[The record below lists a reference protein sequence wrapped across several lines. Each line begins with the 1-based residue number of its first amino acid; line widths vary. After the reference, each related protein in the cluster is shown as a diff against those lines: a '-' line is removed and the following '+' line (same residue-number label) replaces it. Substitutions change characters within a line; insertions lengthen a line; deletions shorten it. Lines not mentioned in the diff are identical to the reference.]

1 MKYISLLF
9 IVIAVAACL
18 SPSGDQS
25 APQVT
30 VTLTATSISTSTPIP
45 TPTTHPRVIAI
56 QEKFAASGEIFAL
69 NADGQ
74 IEMQTPEGMTIVPD
88 IQVQPDGTMTFNY
101 KGEEIVTDP
110 STISIEDQIIK
121 FADENGKEYRFTGEV
136 IQERHDI
143 EIRGTTYEGWLV
155 QEGSR
160 EVTEGKETWINL
172 EKPHTNKNL
181 QASILQIPAGYL
193 TGYKTLEIFG
203 EENRTMDVA
212 IITVRYFYK
221 GGKTLDIRFAGNKK
235 LLERLSSLD
244 ILLKSDKS
252 IYVTTY
258 VPLDEEYPQS
268 VKKLVRD
275 NNPYSDLEMEFDWDG
290 VGWIKSSDLLA
301 GLKNPNTDFWDLS
314 GAVRIHSLFQP

>member
-45 TPTTHPRVIAI
+45 TPTTHPQVMAI
-56 QEKFAASGEIFAL
+56 QEQIASGGETYTL

-74 IEMQTPEGMTIVPD
+74 IEMQTPEGMAIVPD

-101 KGEEIVTDP
+101 KGEEIVADP
-110 STISIEDQIIK
+110 STISIEGQVIK

-155 QEGSR
+155 EEGSR
-160 EVTEGKETWINL
+160 EVTEGKETWVNTS
-172 EKPHTNKNL
+172 KVHTSPNYPIDTL
-181 QASILQIPAGYL
+181 IIPAGYL
-193 TGYKTLEIFG
+193 TNYKKVEIVGGEDESLNIIIFTL
-203 EENRTMDVA
+203 
-212 IITVRYFYK
+212 RYFYK
-221 GGKTLDIRFAGNKK
+221 NGETLDVQFASHNRVEKRISASE
-235 LLERLSSLD
+235 LIQSDRPIFLSVSVP
-244 ILLKSDKS
+244 STGSEYSSS
-252 IYVTTY
+252 IKNRSKE
-258 VPLDEEYPQS
+258 L
-268 VKKLVRD
+268 
-275 NNPYSDLEMEFDWDG
+275 NGYSDFELDFILG
-290 VGWIKSSDLLA
+290 GSGWIKSDGLLM
-301 GLKNPNTDFWDLS
+301 GLIYPQDNFWDLTDS
-314 GAVRIHSLFQP
+314 VGVNSWAY